1 MILNTHHRPI
11 MINYKEKL
19 GPIRAFV
26 FDFDGVMTDG
36 SVWVYADRET
46 VRCGNIK
53 DGFAIQY
60 AVKRGYTIAVIS
72 GATSASID
80 NRMQMLGVTQ
90 VYTGCGNK
98 AETFDKFLRTN
109 NLQPEEV
116 LCMGDDIPDL
126 PILQRAGVATC
137 PADAAIEVKEMA
149 DYISPW
155 GGGHGCVRDVIEQV
169 LRLHDQWFKPEAVLW

>member
-1 MILNTHHRPI
+1 

-19 GPIRAFV
+19 APVRAFV

-46 VRCGNIK
+46 VRAGNIK

-60 AVKRGYTIAVIS
+60 AVKKGYIVAVIS

-80 NRMQMLGVTQ
+80 NRMRMLGVEQ
-90 VYTGCGNK
+90 CYMGCGNK
-98 AETFDKFLRTN
+98 IETYERFLATN
-109 NLQPEEV
+109 GLKDSEV
-116 LCMGDDIPDL
+116 LCMGDDLPDYPL
-126 PILQRAGVATC
+126 LKRAGVSTC
-137 PADAAIEVKEMA
+137 PADAAVEIRDMV
-149 DYISPW
+149 DYVSIH

-169 LRLHDQWFKPEAVLW
+169 LRLRGDWFHEDAVVW